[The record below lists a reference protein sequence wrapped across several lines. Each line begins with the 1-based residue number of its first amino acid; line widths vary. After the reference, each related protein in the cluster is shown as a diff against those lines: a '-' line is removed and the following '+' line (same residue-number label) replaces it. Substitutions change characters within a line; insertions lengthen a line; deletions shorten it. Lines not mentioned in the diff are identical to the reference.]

1 MMKRSELLL
10 GRATDAFES
19 VAEAGA
25 LGKVA
30 TAEEA
35 GAVGAFICGVT
46 SALGVTVGALGA
58 VEGVTG
64 KIGRAHV

>member
-35 GAVGAFICGVT
+35 GAVGAFICGVAG
-46 SALGVTVGALGA
+46 ALGVTVD
-58 VEGVTG
+58 E
-64 KIGRAHV
+64 

>member
-30 TAEEA
+30 KAEEA
-35 GAVGAFICGVT
+35 GAVGAFICGV
-46 SALGVTVGALGA
+46 AGVLGVTVVALGDG
-58 VEGVTG
+58 EGVRGT
-64 KIGRAHV
+64 AALFNC